1 MWAWIVYMIWLSLLL
16 YVSANFEK
24 GRVCMRLT
32 WSFEPLNSILGSSE
46 FLLWKILNFIK
57 CFFSESVILIIWF
70 FFSWFGNQVITFKNF
85 FGCWTSIASE
95 FTPHLV
101 DFFVPK
107 YGFPWIYSIRL
118 SEKFVRSLWTNF
130 LANPILG
137 GCCDSKV

>member
-1 MWAWIVYMIWLSLLL
+1 MCTWIVYMIWLSLLS
-16 YVSANFEK
+16 YVPADSEK

-32 WSFEPLNSILGSSE
+32 WSFEPLNSILGSWE

-57 CFFSESVILIIWF
+57 CFFLSLLFWSFGFSLVGLVIRWLHL
-70 FFSWFGNQVITFKNF
+70 KKF
-85 FGCWTSIASE
+85 FGCWTGIASE
-95 FTPHLV
+95 FKPHLV

-118 SEKFVRSLWTNF
+118 TEKFVRSLWTNF